1 MNHISS
7 TDKIVYAIAPSTER
21 LPNSRI
27 YHIRPAVQR
36 PDGKY
41 RLADDKYKFVCG
53 PCKYHKAGEVSL
65 DSVPEATRFI
75 DSLDELAS
83 DVEALRPDV
92 PSAIL
97 AVVTDNRTWPMFYWM
112 PVDELGKI
120 CVYRVPAGSV
130 CSRERRDIE
139 LPADG
144 SKFGDGNG
152 HYDGAIWMATCHW
165 DVGSAV
171 KDMVKLLNETTR
183 SIKESVARIEQEENA
198 ASEHGKAVLDKLNKF
213 QANQKASRDTEA
225 ILNAK
230 WNQLSVKEKA
240 SLMRP
245 LKPEAN
251 G

>member
-41 RLADDKYKFVCG
+41 RFVYGASKYRT
-53 PCKYHKAGEVSL
+53 PGEVST
-65 DSVPEATRFI
+65 DSVPENARFI
-75 DSLDELAS
+75 ESLDNLVS

-92 PSAIL
+92 PSAVL
-97 AVVTDNRTWPMFYWM
+97 AVVTDNRSWPLFYWM
-112 PVDELGKI
+112 PVDELGKV

-130 CSRERRDIE
+130 CSRERRAIE
-139 LPADG
+139 LPDDG
-144 SKFGDGNG
+144 SEFGDGNG
-152 HYDGAIWMATCHW
+152 NYDGATWKAACHW

-171 KDMVKLLNETTR
+171 KDLAKLLGEVTT
-183 SIKESVARIEQEENA
+183 SIKESVVSLEREENA
-198 ASEHGKAVLDKLNKF
+198 AAEHGKAVLDKLNKF
-213 QANQKASRDTEA
+213 QSKQKASRNKEA
-225 ILNAK
+225 ALDAK
-230 WNQLSVKEKA
+230 WSQLSVKEKA
-240 SLMRP
+240 ALLSA
-245 LKPEAN
+245 KK